1 MDGVHTSGGSLQL
14 GELIDDHGQWIAAD
28 LMEYYTVDIRDVLVP
43 DSGVTPRWL
52 LTLIAGLG
60 EESRYAA
67 SCRGGQHLRGW
78 TQDRYLSVFALET
91 QRATQWIHTAANST
105 KRPPFPKPFP
115 LPKAKQQKPEKR
127 AEPPGSFAFIAKQH
141 LAEAKKRKAS

>member
-14 GELIDDHGQWIAAD
+14 GELIDEHGQWIAAD
-28 LMEYYTVDIRDVLVP
+28 LMDTYGVDIRDVMVP

-60 EESRYAA
+60 EDTRYAA

-78 TQDRYLSVFALET
+78 TMDRYLSVYRLET
-91 QRATQWIHTAANST
+91 LRATQWIHTAANS
-105 KRPPFPKPFP
+105 KNRPPFPKPFP
-115 LPKAKQQKPEKR
+115 LPKAKQQRPEKR
-127 AEPPGSFAFIAKQH
+127 PEPPGSFAFIAKQH